1 MSKQVSQW
9 PPPSLPWT
17 LTLEGQLAQLHERGR
32 MPHAICLEGPSGVG
46 KSVVAERLIGMM
58 LCTGDASNRP
68 CGECAEC
75 QLLQAGSHPD
85 RIQVV
90 PDTKTG
96 RTISVDA
103 VRGLIER
110 VSMRP
115 QRQGAQI
122 ALVVPADALNSAAA
136 NALLK
141 TLEEPSPDSHLVL
154 QCNDPARLP
163 VTVLSRCLRLRVTPP
178 DRETALAW
186 LCQQDSVH
194 ADAELALELADGR
207 PLLAQLACAGERM
220 SNWQQAMQRLELL
233 QTGKS
238 GVAATAQA
246 LAKTP
251 DEALEVLQRM
261 LEAALDLALGGNK
274 FTHLREQV
282 HLTSQVEESTLQAA
296 WLACKRARQ
305 QLGSGLRDD
314 MALARLIKQISGT
327 LGWQTTRQKMHGIT
341 SGSRGNYR

>member
-1 MSKQVSQW
+1 MSKQASSW

-17 LTLEGQLAQLHERGR
+17 QTLEGQLSQLIGRGR
-32 MPHAICLEGPSGVG
+32 VPHAICLEGPPGVG
-46 KSVVAERLIGMM
+46 KSVVAERLIGML
-58 LCTGDASNRP
+58 LCTAELAARP
-68 CGECAEC
+68 CGGCTEC

-103 VRGLIER
+103 VRTLIER

-115 QRQGAQI
+115 QRQGVQV

-141 TLEEPSPDSHLVL
+141 TLEEPSPDSHLLL
-154 QCNDPARLP
+154 QCNDPGRLP
-163 VTVLSRCLRLRVTPP
+163 VTVLSRCLRLRVIAP
-178 DRETALAW
+178 DRDTALAW
-186 LCQQDSVH
+186 LREQDSVTS
-194 ADAELALELADGR
+194 DTELALELADGR
-207 PLLAQLACAGERM
+207 PLLARAACVGDRL
-220 SNWQQAMQRLELL
+220 SNWQQVMQRLQQL
-233 QTGKS
+233 QSGKS

-261 LEAALDLALGGNK
+261 LEAALDLALCGNK

-282 HLTSQVEESTLQAA
+282 HLTSQVEESTLQGS

-314 MALARLIKQISGT
+314 MALARLIKQVGVT
-327 LGWQTTRQKMHGIT
+327 LGWQLGRQQMHG
-341 SGSRGNYR
+341 SQSNSRGNYR